1 MTDREREG
9 WEKALS
15 DCFDSS
21 VQEGGAAGWN
31 EVCDRLAVRRRRRV
45 AARSAIALCCSALV
59 LGGLFLSLRPNSPA
73 DGPVLLAQGQSV
85 SERKA
90 TGSPAGGAVLPQ
102 GTGSTPAG
110 QEAGAEPETGKA
122 LAKGGAANGGNQA
135 VQTGATEI
143 GNGGASGV
151 KKAVKP
157 GSNIAETGSGIAET
171 GSGIAVT
178 GGGSFDDA
186 PFKTGDVLALAE
198 ELPGRRRGPQI
209 GVGLEIGGMP
219 ATSGTLNISG
229 GVAANSVQRFESP
242 GVEVFQASAEAISS
256 SATYRH
262 HMPLGAG
269 LKLNIGLT
277 ERLSLTTGLNYTL
290 LWSEL
295 QPLGSEGKSD
305 QYLHYIGV
313 PLGAEYHLLSKGAFA
328 LSAGAGISLDFLAAA
343 YIDRR
348 KVDDKPLQWTANLNA
363 AAHWELSSHLSLYL
377 QPELNWYISKTG
389 VNSIRNDSPLG
400 ATLRI
405 GLRLD
410 L

>member
-1 MTDREREG
+1 MTDRVREG

-21 VQEGGAAGWN
+21 VQEGGAAAGWN

-59 LGGLFLSLRPNSPA
+59 LGGLAIALRPQGVVDSQS
-73 DGPVLLAQGQSV
+73 LLAQEQSAASVGGKAQPVSGTRELDAEAPEPELAAKSFGGDRNAVSESSLGSSAAGTSGSGRVTGESGSKKTSVPEKAYESV
-85 SERKA
+85 SE
-90 TGSPAGGAVLPQ
+90 
-102 GTGSTPAG
+102 
-110 QEAGAEPETGKA
+110 E
-122 LAKGGAANGGNQA
+122 
-135 VQTGATEI
+135 
-143 GNGGASGV
+143 
-151 KKAVKP
+151 
-157 GSNIAETGSGIAET
+157 
-171 GSGIAVT
+171 
-178 GGGSFDDA
+178 

-405 GLRLD
+405 GLRLN